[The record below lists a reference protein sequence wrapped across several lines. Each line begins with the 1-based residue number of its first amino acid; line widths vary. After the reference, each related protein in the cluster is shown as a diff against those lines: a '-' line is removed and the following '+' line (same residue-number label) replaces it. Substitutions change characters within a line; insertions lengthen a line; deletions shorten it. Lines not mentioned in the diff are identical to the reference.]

1 MRPAI
6 VFLEFDSIAVGILAG
21 DAMVKR
27 ASLKTLHTGTVQ
39 PGHYLVLA
47 GGEVADL
54 DEALAAARE
63 VAGSHLHDEI
73 FLPDVHP
80 DVVNAIGGT
89 RRSSTASALGIFETR
104 TVPAVIRAA
113 DRAVKGTDVSLLQVR
128 LADGLGGK
136 GYILLAGEVADVEAA
151 IEICEESLSDR
162 TLLVAQIVIPQIHA
176 EMVEDLAADSEFG
189 RRVLGSSAKG
199 S

>member
-1 MRPAI
+1 MQPAI

-27 ASLKTLHTGTVQ
+27 ASLRTLHAGTVQ
-39 PGHYLVLA
+39 PGRYLVLA

-54 DEALAAARE
+54 EEALTAAKDVGAESLR
-63 VAGSHLHDEI
+63 DEI

-80 DVVNAIGGT
+80 AVVDAIGGA
-89 RRSSTASALGIFETR
+89 RRARAASALGIFETR

-113 DRAVKGTDVSLLQVR
+113 DRAVKGTDVTVLEVR

-136 GYILLAGEVADVEAA
+136 GYLLLSGEVADVEAA
-151 IEICEESLSDR
+151 IELCNESLVDQS
-162 TLLVAQIVIPQIHA
+162 LLVAQIVIPQIHA
-176 EMVEDLAADSEFG
+176 EMTENLAAHPEFG
-189 RRVLGSSAKG
+189 QRVLGG
-199 S
+199 SGESR